1 MSTAI
6 RVGAARLARRGTVIA
21 MVLLAVDFG
30 GASAF
35 AQTESTNSP
44 SAVEDHLERGIELR
58 KEGRDADAL
67 AEFRAAYQLD
77 KSPRVRAQIAVAEQ
91 ALGNWLEAERGL
103 VIVLA
108 THDDPWIEE
117 WREAL
122 EQALVKVR
130 ARLGFLVVQSS
141 VAGAELRLDG
151 VRIADLPT
159 AEPIRIVAGTHTL
172 EVRAEGYVPARRIVD
187 VSGNSRVQELFV
199 LTALPIAGVEPL
211 RPIDST
217 EKSGE
222 EASLK
227 LSTATWISAAS
238 LAGLLVA
245 GGTALAVREINVATY
260 NDTRR
265 CVVAPMTRDQRCGSY
280 RDAADTAELVAI
292 GALTGAGVAA
302 VATGFFFFRDIT
314 KSRRVETSL
323 GCGPAGLGVTCAGT
337 F

>member
-1 MSTAI
+1 
-6 RVGAARLARRGTVIA
+6 
-21 MVLLAVDFG
+21 MVLLAVDGG

-35 AQTESTNSP
+35 AQTGSTSSP

-172 EVRAEGYVPARRIVD
+172 EVRAEGYMPARRIVD
-187 VSGNSRVQELFV
+187 VSGNGRVQESFV
-199 LTALPIAGVEPL
+199 LTALPIAESEPL

-217 EKSGE
+217 EKPGE

-227 LSTATWISAAS
+227 LSTAAWISAAS